1 MLFRE
6 KLTELRQAAGLTQ
19 DALAAASGVPLTTVR
34 KYEQGQRVRVPFSAV
49 IALAKPLGVDC
60 LAFASCA
67 DMVGE
72 LEPAT
77 VEVVETPAKRK
88 RK

>member
-6 KLTELRQAAGLTQ
+6 KLVELRQAAGLTQ
-19 DALAAASGVPLTTVR
+19 DALAEASGVPLTTAR

-60 LAFASCA
+60 LAFSDCD
-67 DMVGE
+67 DMTSDRVAPD
-72 LEPAT
+72 L
-77 VEVVETPAKRK
+77 VETTRLARGGE
-88 RK
+88 